1 MNSCQKKIMEELLNK
16 ISLLLH
22 EERIIKKKKEKRGEY
37 FNIFEIMHAQS
48 DEVHTHSAIIAA
60 LLDPKGIHGCG
71 YAFLSLFMEKLFDSL
86 KEEAKF
92 ACYDRLDLEECNIY
106 VERYVGEL
114 TPDNEKGGRV
124 DIVIEFKSVSKNQC
138 YAVILEN
145 KIYANDQ
152 NKQLYRYKRFADD
165 KYKGNYL
172 IIYLTLDGHY
182 PSKDSITG
190 EEYTLKDG
198 VDFYR
203 MSYRD
208 FILEWLSACK
218 EKASSV
224 PTVRETI
231 TQYYNLI
238 AKITNQNME
247 TSTREELINI
257 LANDKNIS
265 AVFKI
270 NQVYNDVLN
279 RICNTTLLKQIK
291 EIADDLNLDYK
302 CEQTDWCKRWNGQF
316 FFSKPEWKYFYIG
329 FEFMRDNLSDFN
341 YGIRYK
347 NESEKGSQKDIE
359 AEIRKRLNGGKQNS
373 WWVSFKPFKYS
384 NWDDDVFKLLYE
396 GEIKSEIKQNIENL
410 LEILKGIKL

>member
-1 MNSCQKKIMEELLNK
+1 
-16 ISLLLH
+16 
-22 EERIIKKKKEKRGEY
+22 
-37 FNIFEIMHAQS
+37 
-48 DEVHTHSAIIAA
+48 
-60 LLDPKGIHGCG
+60 
-71 YAFLSLFMEKLFDSL
+71 
-86 KEEAKF
+86 
-92 ACYDRLDLEECNIY
+92 
-106 VERYVGEL
+106 
-114 TPDNEKGGRV
+114 
-124 DIVIEFKSVSKNQC
+124 
-138 YAVILEN
+138 
-145 KIYANDQ
+145 
-152 NKQLYRYKRFADD
+152 
-165 KYKGNYL
+165 
-172 IIYLTLDGHY
+172 
-182 PSKDSITG
+182 
-190 EEYTLKDG
+190 
-198 VDFYR
+198 
-203 MSYRD
+203 
-208 FILEWLSACK
+208 
-218 EKASSV
+218 
-224 PTVRETI
+224 
-231 TQYYNLI
+231 
-238 AKITNQNME
+238 ME